1 MSLKINIAITFSVI
15 TFLIIVYSLVT
26 QIKENRAKDDR
37 LRYLTKELAKRDRII
52 DLFDES
58 DKESDDDESGENSD
72 SDVEDPDAIANTS
85 CVVSANETSSEPKII
100 EVE

>member
-1 MSLKINIAITFSVI
+1 MSLKINIAVTFSVI
-15 TFLIIVYSLVT
+15 TFSIIIYYLVA
-26 QIKENRAKDDR
+26 QIKENRAKDER
-37 LRYLTKELAKRDRII
+37 LRYLTKELAKRDHII

-58 DKESDDDESGENSD
+58 DKESDADDESGETSD

-85 CVVSANETSSEPKII
+85 CNETSCPEPKII